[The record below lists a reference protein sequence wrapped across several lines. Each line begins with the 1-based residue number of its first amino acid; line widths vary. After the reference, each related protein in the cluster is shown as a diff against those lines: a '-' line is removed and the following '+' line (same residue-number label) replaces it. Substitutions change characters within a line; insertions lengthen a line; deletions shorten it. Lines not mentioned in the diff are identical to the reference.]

1 LVKEKELKRRAIY
14 VYPPSKMSE
23 KWKRMAG
30 ESGGSI
36 SKFVIEHVENSL
48 NRDVEGFSSR
58 STLLEENKHLR
69 ETLHDKDKRVEHL
82 GLLVE
87 KLEEDL
93 RFYRS
98 KMFTDSEF
106 TGVRSYDRKLIEILR
121 EPGTHSTEELLSRLR
136 IKGNETEAIKA
147 ISRQLENLEAY
158 GLVRS
163 TMKGWIWKE

>member
-1 LVKEKELKRRAIY
+1 
-14 VYPPSKMSE
+14 MSE
-23 KWKRMAG
+23 KWKNIAK
-30 ESGGSI
+30 ESGESI

-69 ETLHDKDKRVEHL
+69 ETLQDKDKRVEHL

-121 EPGTHSTEELLSRLR
+121 EPGTHSNEELLSRLR
-136 IKGNETEAIKA
+136 IKQNETEAIKA
-147 ISRQLENLEAY
+147 VSQQLENLEAY
-158 GLVRS
+158 GLVKS
-163 TMKGWIWKE
+163 TMKGWIWKK

>member
-1 LVKEKELKRRAIY
+1 LVKKKELKKRAIY
-14 VYPPSKMSE
+14 VYPPSEMSE
-23 KWKRMAG
+23 KWKNIAK
-30 ESGGSI
+30 ESGESI

-69 ETLHDKDKRVEHL
+69 ETLQDKDKRVEHL
-82 GLLVE
+82 ELLVE

-98 KMFTDSEF
+98 KMFTDTGF

-136 IKGNETEAIKA
+136 IKQNETEATKA
-147 ISRQLENLEAY
+147 ISKQLENLEAY
-158 GLVRS
+158 GLARS

>member
-1 LVKEKELKRRAIY
+1 
-14 VYPPSKMSE
+14 MSE
-23 KWKRMAG
+23 KWKNIAK
-30 ESGGSI
+30 ESGESI

-69 ETLHDKDKRVEHL
+69 ETLKDKDKRVEHL
-82 GLLVE
+82 ELLVE

-98 KMFTDSEF
+98 KMFTDSKF
-106 TGVRSYDRKLIEILR
+106 TGVRDYDRKLIEILR
-121 EPGTHSTEELLSRLR
+121 EHGTHSTEELLSRLR
-136 IKGNETEAIKA
+136 IKENETEAIKA

-158 GLVRS
+158 GLVRT
-163 TMKGWIWKE
+163 TMKGWTWKE

>member
-1 LVKEKELKRRAIY
+1 LVKKKELKRRAIY
-14 VYPPSKMSE
+14 VYPPTEMSK

-30 ESGGSI
+30 EYGESI

-69 ETLHDKDKRVEHL
+69 ETLHDKDRRVEHL
-82 GLLVE
+82 DLLVE

-121 EPGTHSTEELLSRLR
+121 EPGTHSTDELLSRLR
-136 IKGNETEAIKA
+136 VKGNETEAIKA
-147 ISRQLENLEAY
+147 ISKQLENLEAY
-158 GLVRS
+158 GLARS